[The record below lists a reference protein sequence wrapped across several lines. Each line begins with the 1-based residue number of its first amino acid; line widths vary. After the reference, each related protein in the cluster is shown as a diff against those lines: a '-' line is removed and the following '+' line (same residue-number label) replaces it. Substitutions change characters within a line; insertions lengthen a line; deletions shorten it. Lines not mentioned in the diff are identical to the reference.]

1 MHALKLLTENIVW
14 MNGFSEYSV
23 DKLQLKK
30 IIFFSPDNMS
40 GCVLCVFTKRW
51 NNTFV
56 PSLIKGALGKPGV
69 KLNEEFNLFNVL
81 DSKIKSQC
89 HSFCFSILVLLCWY
103 KWKTREQ
110 LWSWHPQNYKWGLL
124 SETPLW
130 KMNEKNFNGWRTYS
144 IKRKET
150 KHYYFLTAET
160 KSNGEMY

>member
-1 MHALKLLTENIVW
+1 MALVNIVYV
-14 MNGFSEYSV
+14 NYS
-23 DKLQLKK
+23 KEKK
-30 IIFFSPDNMS
+30 QQKNISPVKMS
-40 GCVLCVFTKRW
+40 GCVLSQQDEITHLF
-51 NNTFV
+51 
-56 PSLIKGALGKPGV
+56 SLIKGALGKPGG
-69 KLNEEFNLFNVL
+69 KLYEVFNLFNVL

-89 HSFCFSILVLLCWY
+89 HSFCFSILVLHCWY

-110 LWSWHPQNYKWGLL
+110 LCSWHPQNYKWGLL

-130 KMNEKNFNGWRTYS
+130 KMTENNFNGWRTYS